1 MKKSDLKDGMIVETG
16 EDLYLVCGDKF
27 LSLNGY
33 MQFKDYDENLKI
45 KDEGF
50 EKYNINF
57 VYKTECWGLGL
68 KDLLSKTTALKDL
81 LSKTTALKLIW
92 ERKKEIDWSKVPFG
106 TKVITSDCSD
116 FEGALEN
123 EYIFVGY
130 KEDLKRYPFIV
141 ALNLDK
147 GATSFRYCK
156 IHPLVKIKEE
166 WYKE

>member
-57 VYKTECWGLGL
+57 VYKEAGSLGLGL
-68 KDLLSKTTALKDL
+68 KNLLNSTNL
-81 LSKTTALKLIW
+81 LEKIW
-92 ERKKEIDWSKVPFG
+92 ERKKEIDWSKVPKW
-106 TKVITSDCSD
+106 TKVQVKFPGEI
-116 FEGALEN
+116 EWEN
-123 EYIFVGY
+123 YLFTDYLPNNGFKFCVAGFKDDEFTGYEATRHQVEYC
-130 KEDLKRYPFIV
+130 R
-141 ALNLDK
+141 
-147 GATSFRYCK
+147 
-156 IHPLVKIKEE
+156 IHESVEIKEE
-166 WYKE
+166 WYKEC

>member
-1 MKKSDLKDGMIVETG
+1 MKKSDLKDGMIVEYRNGLRRLVLGDRLLGKQGNANIEEYG
-16 EDLYLVCGDKF
+16 EDLKNKHFYGESAIDIVKVYTIESSLCVSIESIF
-27 LSLNGY
+27 LNGSLN
-33 MQFKDYDENLKI
+33 
-45 KDEGF
+45 
-50 EKYNINF
+50 
-57 VYKTECWGLGL
+57 
-68 KDLLSKTTALKDL
+68 
-81 LSKTTALKLIW
+81 LIW
-92 ERKKEIDWSKVPFG
+92 ERDKEIDWSKVPFG

-156 IHPLVKIKEE
+156 IHPLVKIQEE

>member
-33 MQFKDYDENLKI
+33 MQFKDYDENLNI

-57 VYKTECWGLGL
+57 VYKEAGSLGLGL
-68 KDLLSKTTALKDL
+68 KNLLNSTNL
-81 LSKTTALKLIW
+81 LEKIW
-92 ERKKEIDWSKVPFG
+92 ERKKEIDWSKVPKW
-106 TKVITSDCSD
+106 TKVRCKGE
-116 FEGALEN
+116 FGYYNAYHY
-123 EYIFVGY
+123 EYIPNEIHCFGHTTRDEFTFVTDPVVDY
-130 KEDLKRYPFIV
+130 LSKRDTYE
-141 ALNLDK
+141 
-147 GATSFRYCK
+147 
-156 IHPLVKIKEE
+156 IHPSIEIPEE

>member
-57 VYKTECWGLGL
+57 VYKEAGSLGLGL
-68 KDLLSKTTALKDL
+68 KNLLNSTKL
-81 LSKTTALKLIW
+81 LEKIW
-92 ERKKEIDWSKVPFG
+92 ERPREIDW
-106 TKVITSDCSD
+106 TKVTFGAKVLVSDYLD
-116 FEGALEN
+116 NLNETDGFEMM
-123 EYIFVGY
+123 FVGY
-130 KEDLKRYPFIV
+130 EPKLEEHPFIV
-141 ALNLDK
+141 AY
-147 GATSFRYCK
+147 ATDDDASSFRYCK
-156 IHPLVKIKEE
+156 IHPDEKIQEE